1 MEKVVGRWMGS
12 KNEPDPPRRDAILD
26 RKVAEVNALLFQG
39 LGSLSGGIALDPR
52 CQDAERPTLVK
63 VLFGG
68 EHDP

>member
-26 RKVAEVNALLFQG
+26 RKAAEVNALLFQG

-52 CQDAERPTLVK
+52 CQDAEEPALEK
-63 VLFGG
+63 VLFGRG
-68 EHDP
+68 NDP